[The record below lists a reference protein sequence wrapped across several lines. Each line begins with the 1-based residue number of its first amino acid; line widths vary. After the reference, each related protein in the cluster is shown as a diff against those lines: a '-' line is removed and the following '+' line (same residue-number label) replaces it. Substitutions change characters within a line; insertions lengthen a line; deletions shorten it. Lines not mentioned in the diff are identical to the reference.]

1 MNPSKISN
9 FISHLNSIKMSKQ
22 ETSKRNSRNVL
33 KVIVVA
39 IQAVNP
45 LKRTMQVIT
54 VNPNVSPLLLCK
66 RQFLIT
72 PRSSHFKCNGES
84 LFIRYSSHSHL
95 SQNEKSQRLVKALS
109 RFYSFV
115 PTLHAPIV

>member
-9 FISHLNSIKMSKQ
+9 FISHLNSIKMSKR
-22 ETSKRNSRNVL
+22 ERNSRNVL